1 MSKKSLPG
9 TTFLM
14 LTGIILIVLGI
25 IAITSPAFAGK
36 AFVWVIGGLLLV
48 TGLVQFIGG
57 FRQKTWHA
65 KLMPMVLGA
74 ITTICG
80 IAILGHPLFGMKIFT
95 LILAVFF
102 FVEGF
107 WKVVASFSFRPSK
120 GWLAMLAS
128 GLLAVVLGLI
138 IWWNWPLSSLLAIGI
153 LVGVDLLMTGASMVI
168 LSVTVRRMQKTL
180 AEESGS

>member
-9 TTFLM
+9 TNFLM

-25 IAITSPAFAGK
+25 IAITSPAFAGQ
-36 AFVWVIGGLLLV
+36 AFVMVIGAVLLV

-57 FRQKTWHA
+57 LRQKSWHA
-65 KLMPMVLGA
+65 KLMPMVLGV

-80 IAILGHPLFGMKIFT
+80 IAMLGHPLFGMTIFT

-107 WKVVASFSFRPSK
+107 WKIVASFSFRPAK

-138 IWWNWPLSSLLAIGI
+138 IWWQWPLSSLWAIGI
-153 LVGVDLLMTGASMVI
+153 LVGVDLAVTGVSMVV
-168 LSVTVRRMQKTL
+168 LSITVRRVQKAL
-180 AEESGS
+180 AA